1 MLSDLVQPEYNWGQG
16 PLAEGEKGQVRTCK
30 VSPQASPSDSLSL
43 QQVRQGGLLC
53 ERKLR
58 GRSNLEWGFEGC
70 VGVGGGRLAGGICRF
85 VKLVWF
91 PSLVS

>member
-1 MLSDLVQPEYNWGQG
+1 MEEPGSPRPATG
-16 PLAEGEKGQVRTCK
+16 PLAEGEKGQVRTRK